1 MYFKRQLKY
10 ILRTHFSR
18 KVYDIQITS
27 YQFLRLERE
36 SLLSYGHSLI
46 PSVQRDFCVF
56 CIGLPRTG
64 THSLAHMFG
73 KHFRAAHEPKKQETI
88 INILDWK
95 SGRYSKSKMLRILA
109 LRDKRLKLNLEAS
122 HYLHHIVDLLVEL
135 FPQAKF
141 ILTVR
146 EPISWLASETNQN
159 YRTRNIDFW
168 RSLEQYRY
176 GRYCYVY
183 EYKALEKIDNVYPI
197 IAYLSYWKDHIAK
210 VLNHVP
216 RERLLIVD
224 TFDIAQQLDVIAS
237 FVGINSSHLDLDK
250 QWSGKRKESF
260 DLYKLIDRSQVLE
273 EVEVYCK
280 DFIEENLPLLS
291 KYF

>member
-1 MYFKRQLKY
+1 M
-10 ILRTHFSR
+10 
-18 KVYDIQITS
+18 
-27 YQFLRLERE
+27 
-36 SLLSYGHSLI
+36 
-46 PSVQRDFCVF
+46 
-56 CIGLPRTG
+56 
-64 THSLAHMFG
+64 
-73 KHFRAAHEPKKQETI
+73 
-88 INILDWK
+88 
-95 SGRYSKSKMLRILA
+95 
-109 LRDKRLKLNLEAS
+109 
-122 HYLHHIVDLLVEL
+122 
-135 FPQAKF
+135 
-141 ILTVR
+141 
-146 EPISWLASETNQN
+146 
-159 YRTRNIDFW
+159 
-168 RSLEQYRY
+168 
-176 GRYCYVY
+176 
-183 EYKALEKIDNVYPI
+183 YPI

>member
-1 MYFKRQLKY
+1 MYFKRQLKD

-159 YRTRNIDFW
+159 YRTRNIDF
-168 RSLEQYRY
+168 
-176 GRYCYVY
+176 
-183 EYKALEKIDNVYPI
+183 
-197 IAYLSYWKDHIAK
+197 
-210 VLNHVP
+210 
-216 RERLLIVD
+216 
-224 TFDIAQQLDVIAS
+224 
-237 FVGINSSHLDLDK
+237 
-250 QWSGKRKESF
+250 
-260 DLYKLIDRSQVLE
+260 
-273 EVEVYCK
+273 
-280 DFIEENLPLLS
+280 
-291 KYF
+291 